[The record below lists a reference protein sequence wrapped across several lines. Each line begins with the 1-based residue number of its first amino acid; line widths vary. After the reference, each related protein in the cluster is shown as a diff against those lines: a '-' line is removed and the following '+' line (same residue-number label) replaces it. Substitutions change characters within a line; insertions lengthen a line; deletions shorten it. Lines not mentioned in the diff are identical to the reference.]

1 MHPEFNYAA
10 AFDRNIG
17 WLTAAE
23 QAALRATRV
32 AIAGSGGVGGAHL
45 LTLARLGIGAF
56 TIADHDIFELA
67 NFNRQVGATMAA
79 IGRPKVE
86 VMAAQA
92 REINPELDLRIL
104 DEGVTEQNLDRFLA
118 DADLFV
124 DGFDFH
130 ALDIRRQVFA
140 AAHARGIPAI
150 TAGPIGLST
159 AYVIFLPGAMS
170 FETYFDMAAADAP
183 GLPAAARQRA
193 MEERFLAGLVPD
205 PIFRTYLVEPAR
217 FDLERRRAPSIG
229 ASCQLC
235 AGVVGITAIKLLTG
249 RGEVKAA
256 PWHHHFDPFC
266 NVYVCERAAVGAGP
280 AAARERVSEPA

>member
-1 MHPEFNYAA
+1 MPPDFSYDE

-23 QAALRATRV
+23 QAGLRGRRV
-32 AIAGSGGVGGAHL
+32 AIAGCGGVGGAHL

-56 TIADHDIFELA
+56 TLADHDSFELA

-79 IGRPKVE
+79 LGRAKAG
-86 VMAAQA
+86 VMAALM
-92 REINPELDLRIL
+92 REINPELDLRVL
-104 DEGVTEQNLDRFLA
+104 DAGVSEQNLESFLA
-118 DADLFV
+118 DASLFV

-130 ALDIRRQVFA
+130 ALDIRRRTFA
-140 AAHARGIPAI
+140 AARARGIPAI
-150 TAGPIGLST
+150 TAGPIGHSA
-159 AYVIFLPGAMS
+159 AYVIFLPGGMS
-170 FETYFDMAAADAP
+170 FEQYFDMAACDALAP
-183 GLPAAARQRA
+183 VERQTA
-193 MEERFLAGLVPD
+193 MEARFLAGLVPD

-217 FDLERRRAPSIG
+217 FDLEARRAPSIG
-229 ASCQLC
+229 AACQLC

-266 NVYVCERAAVGAGP
+266 NVYVCERAEAGEGRGAT
-280 AAARERVSEPA
+280 A